1 MCTNMPSPSYAP
13 GTNTELQVNYTSKT
27 NSEKEIRFVVMI
39 GRSGRGNRMKIVKR
53 YTLLVIKYVTTSDV
67 MYNVINITNPA
78 VSYI

>member
-1 MCTNMPSPSYAP
+1 MRIA
-13 GTNTELQVNYTSKT
+13 
-27 NSEKEIRFVVMI
+27 
-39 GRSGRGNRMKIVKR
+39 KR